1 MAGRLVALR
10 TSPSGEVRDNISAD
24 IFICAI
30 LYLDIGETTQPLTP
44 SGAIQLEHKMANIF
58 LDETTEDVIDT
69 IKQTMSV
76 KMEEGTPVVSFA
88 TNRGKGSGAQ
98 QVAVSEFDE
107 YVEALEEVADNGI
120 QELPEYDLS
129 PSEMVRET
137 IRNTDGMITFRV
149 RGGKGSKPAKIP
161 ADRFSEVVG
170 LLRSTVSLVESAAE
184 SLSSDDAAPAED
196 DSAE

>member
-1 MAGRLVALR
+1 MVWPR
-10 TSPSGEVRDNISAD
+10 TGCLPLNSKK
-24 IFICAI
+24 
-30 LYLDIGETTQPLTP
+30 IGNK
-44 SGAIQLEHKMANIF
+44 KMANIF
-58 LDETTEDVIDT
+58 LDETTEDVIDV

-76 KMEEGTPVVSFA
+76 TSEEGTAYVSFA

-98 QVAVSEFDE
+98 KLAVSEFDE

-120 QELPEYDLS
+120 QEIPEYDLS

-137 IRNTDGMITFRV
+137 IRNTDGVITFRV

-170 LLRSTVSLVESAAE
+170 LLRSTVSLVESAAD
-184 SLSSDDAAPAED
+184 SLSADTTPEVEEYDSDE
-196 DSAE
+196 

>member
-1 MAGRLVALR
+1 M
-10 TSPSGEVRDNISAD
+10 AD

-44 SGAIQLEHKMANIF
+44 SGAIQLEYKMANIF

-76 KMEEGTPVVSFA
+76 KMEDGTPVVSFA

-170 LLRSTVSLVESAAE
+170 LLRSTVPLVESAAE